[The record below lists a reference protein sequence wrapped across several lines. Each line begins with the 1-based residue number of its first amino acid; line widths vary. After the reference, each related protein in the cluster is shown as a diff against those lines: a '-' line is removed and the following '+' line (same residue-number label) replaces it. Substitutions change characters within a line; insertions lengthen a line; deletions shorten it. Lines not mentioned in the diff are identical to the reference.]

1 MVHGGKEAVDG
12 LLEHPDVKAISFVGS
27 TNVARYIYA
36 KGTANGKRVQAQ
48 GGAINPVVIMP
59 DADLDTTTK
68 IITDSVFGCAGQR
81 CLAASVIITWGWY
94 VHRSPGRG
102 CKK

>member
-1 MVHGGKEAVDG
+1 MPKGLLSMVHGGKEAVDG

-48 GGAINPVVIMP
+48 GGAKNPVVIMP

-68 IITDSVFGCAGQR
+68 IITKLRPLPTPPKNLGRNQEGCTR
-81 CLAASVIITWGWY
+81 DLGWI
-94 VHRSPGRG
+94 
-102 CKK
+102 